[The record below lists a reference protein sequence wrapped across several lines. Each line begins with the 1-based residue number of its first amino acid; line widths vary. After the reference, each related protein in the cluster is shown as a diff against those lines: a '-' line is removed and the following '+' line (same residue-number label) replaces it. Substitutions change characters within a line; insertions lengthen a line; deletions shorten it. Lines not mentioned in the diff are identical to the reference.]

1 MFSDSMMNR
10 RLLALLIV
18 FAGLSAASCRR
29 PADEND
35 SRPQRPRTASKPPYL
50 IEGDELKVETATNL
64 YDVVRIQRPA
74 WLTRDRDGI
83 VVYLNERKVGLVA
96 VLRQL
101 PVNVAQSIQF
111 LSPAEAQLR
120 FGPLH
125 GGSAAIVVQQAR

>member
-1 MFSDSMMNR
+1 MINR
-10 RLLALLIV
+10 RSLALLIA
-18 FAGLSAASCRR
+18 FAALAATSCRR

-35 SRPQRPRTASKPPYL
+35 TRPARPRTASKPPYL

-64 YDVVRIQRPA
+64 YDVVRIQRPS
-74 WLTRDRDGI
+74 WFTRDRDGI
-83 VVYLNERKVGLVA
+83 VVYLDERKVGLVA

-101 PVNVAQSIQF
+101 PVSVAQSLQF

-125 GGSAAIVVQQAR
+125 GGTAAIVVTQAR